1 MNRPNFPPQ
10 YFQGPPPHQAG
21 GPSGGRPPSIR
32 QALLTQSQAR
42 FAFFREALMKLDAG
56 FSQLDIEARSV
67 QQNLTY
73 RDPVGASKLEMS
85 LSSVRTRAQK
95 TRRDIEQACE
105 DEIALQGEI
114 QRWLAGQPPSD
125 YNPSQQPL
133 ALSGGGST
141 PWPGQVVPGQSS
153 AAQPG
158 DQGTRVAAPPAM
170 MPEIPPGQ
178 LDLRDPRQAAAAL
191 LRAAP
196 LPLNPMTQSQQPQ
209 YPPQYVPPQY
219 AQASAPQ
226 VPVQM
231 AYADPSQAGPPNMPS
246 APPVQQFATAAEAQA
261 AQASILAQN
270 PVHASQLN
278 AQAASA
284 AASPAPAAPVN
295 GTAKAAPAQPA

>member
-1 MNRPNFPPQ
+1 
-10 YFQGPPPHQAG
+10 
-21 GPSGGRPPSIR
+21 
-32 QALLTQSQAR
+32 
-42 FAFFREALMKLDAG
+42 MKLDAG

-85 LSSVRTRAQK
+85 LASVRTRAQK

-133 ALSGGGST
+133 PTSGST
-141 PWPGQVVPGQSS
+141 PWPGQVVPGQPS

-158 DQGTRVAAPPAM
+158 DQGTRVVAAAAPSM

-209 YPPQYVPPQY
+209 YAQPPY
-219 AQASAPQ
+219 AQPYAQQMQHGAAPGPQ

-231 AYADPSQAGPPNMPS
+231 AYADPSQAGPPNMP
-246 APPVQQFATAAEAQA
+246 AAAPVQQFATAAEAQA

-278 AQAASA
+278 AQAAGA
-284 AASPAPAAPVN
+284 APVPAPVN
-295 GTAKAAPAQPA
+295 GTAKAAAKPA